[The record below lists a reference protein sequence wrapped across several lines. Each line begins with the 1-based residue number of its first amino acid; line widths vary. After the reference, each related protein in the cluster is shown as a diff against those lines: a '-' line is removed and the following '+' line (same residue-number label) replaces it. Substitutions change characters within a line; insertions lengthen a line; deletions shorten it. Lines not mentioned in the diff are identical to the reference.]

1 LTQIEKFGPPKDM
14 NQTFATLIHSAPKL
28 DITEL
33 MQVSEMLSL
42 CLEDSFVKEC
52 AVNYDLINP
61 LVATNIDFKNP
72 EAGEVVLKLV
82 LLAKERNIA
91 YIPT

>member
-1 LTQIEKFGPPKDM
+1 M

-33 MQVSEMLSL
+33 MQVTEMLSL

-61 LVATNIDFKNP
+61 LV
-72 EAGEVVLKLV
+72 
-82 LLAKERNIA
+82 
-91 YIPT
+91 